1 VNISVLKDPR
11 AINRLQF
18 SLREMP
24 HATIETNRTCN
35 VRCSR
40 CYNLEHESIKSISE
54 IRHEIEQ
61 VSGMRNLQTIT
72 ILGGEPTLHPNL
84 AEVVSYIKKKGL
96 LCQILTNVLIFL
108 GEGGD
113 QYLDLLIKSG
123 VDRITL
129 HVDLGQRHVRGDIE
143 KTRRSLFSMMERSRI
158 HFSLSITIQGEEC
171 GAIPAIVRSAAKYR
185 YFDGVLAV
193 LGRDPLDVEHGG
205 PRLENE
211 YASIAG
217 GLSIEPTSYI
227 PSNLS
232 NQDVRWLIYYY
243 YINARTGKA
252 VAMPVVVDRWYRV
265 LYRLASSRHL
275 FILTLYPA
283 WTTLAFFASVLADI
297 VTGNFRRTG
306 NFLRCAR
313 DSELMRLI
321 RLHYIAIQVPPELDE
336 PSNMLIVC
344 HHCPD
349 ATIRNGTLMPVCLA
363 DFISPLA
370 GQAAGTA
377 IGADKIEKVVEHL
390 ADESLP

>member
-1 VNISVLKDPR
+1 MNIPVLKDPR
-11 AINRLQF
+11 AINRVQF
-18 SLREMP
+18 PLREMP

-54 IRHEIEQ
+54 IRREIEQ
-61 VSGMRNLQTIT
+61 VAGLRNLQTIT

-84 AEVVSYIKKKGL
+84 AEVVSHIKKKGL
-96 LCQILTNVLIFL
+96 LCQILTNGLIFL

-113 QYLDLLIKSG
+113 QYLELLIKSG

-129 HVDLGQRHVRGDIE
+129 HADLGQRHVRGDIE
-143 KTRRSLFSMMERSRI
+143 KTRRSLFSMMERNGI
-158 HFSLSITIQGEEC
+158 HFSLSITIQDEEC
-171 GAIPAIVRSAAKYR
+171 GAIPAIVRSAATYR

-193 LGRDPLDVEHGG
+193 LGRDPLDVQHSG
-205 PRLENE
+205 PRLEDE
-211 YASIAG
+211 YASISS
-217 GLSIEPTSYI
+217 GLGIQPTSYI

-232 NQDVRWLIYYY
+232 SQDIRWLIYYY

-252 VAMPVVVDRWYRV
+252 VAMPVVFDRLYRV
-265 LYRLASSRHL
+265 LYRLASGRHL

-283 WTTLAFFASVLADI
+283 WTTLAFLASVLAAI
-297 VTGNFRRTG
+297 VTGDFRRTG
-306 NFLRCAR
+306 KYLRCAR
-313 DSELMRLI
+313 DSKFMRSI

-336 PSNMLIVC
+336 SENILIIC

-363 DFISPLA
+363 DFISPLS

-377 IGADKIEKVVEHL
+377 IGSDKIEKVLEHL
-390 ADESLP
+390 ADVP